1 VKPRSSALDQA
12 MRELSAL
19 GARLQSGSRA
29 LPALGPVEVGQT
41 PKSIVAQTDRATLYR
56 FARKSPAAVA
66 TPVLIVYALVNRP
79 YMTDLE
85 PERSMVRRLLDA
97 GLDVYLVDWGYPQEA
112 DRNLSLNDY
121 INRYL
126 DGFVDRIL
134 SAHGI
139 GGLNLLGICQGGT
152 FGVCY
157 AALSPEKVNNLITM
171 VTPVDF
177 HTPDNLLSKWV
188 RNIDVDLMVET
199 LGNIPGSL
207 LNWLFASL
215 KPARNGGGKMLE
227 LIDSIDNPERLKTFL
242 RMEKWIHDSPDQA
255 GAAFRQFVVNFFQNN
270 SLVKGDLSVGGRPI
284 RLSRITMPVLN
295 IYATL
300 DHIVPPAASRALEAH
315 IASPDYSEIQFEG
328 GHIGIYVSRRAQTI
342 VAPHIG
348 QWLAARPGD

>member
-1 VKPRSSALDQA
+1 

-19 GARLQSGSRA
+19 GARLQSGSRS

-41 PKSIVAQTDRATLYR
+41 PKSVVAQTDRATLYR
-56 FARKSPAAVA
+56 FVRQSPAPIA

-85 PERSMVRRLLDA
+85 PKRSMVRQMLDA
-97 GLDVYLVDWGYPQEA
+97 GLDVYLVDWGYPQDA
-112 DRNLSLNDY
+112 DRHLSLSDY

-157 AALSPEKVNNLITM
+157 AALSPEKVSNLITM

-177 HTPDNLLSKWV
+177 HTPDNLISKWV
-188 RNIDVDLMVET
+188 RDIDVDLMVDT

-227 LIDSIDNPERLKTFL
+227 LVDSIDDPERLKTFL

-255 GAAFRQFVVNFFQNN
+255 GAAFRQFVGDFFQKN
-270 SLVKGDLSVGGRPI
+270 SLVKGELSVGGRPV

-295 IYATL
+295 VYATL

-315 IASPDYSEIQFEG
+315 IASPDYSELQFEG
-328 GHIGIYVSRRAQTI
+328 GHIGIYVSRKAQTI
-342 VAPHIG
+342 VAPRIA
-348 QWLAARPGD
+348 QWLAARPGE

>member
-1 VKPRSSALDQA
+1 MKPTAAALDQA
-12 MRELSAL
+12 LRELSAL

-29 LPALGPVEVGQT
+29 LPALGPVDVGET
-41 PKSIVAQTDRATLYR
+41 PKSLVAQTERATLYR
-56 FARKSPAAVA
+56 FQRRSPASVT

-85 PERSMVRRLLDA
+85 PQRSMVRRLLDA

-112 DRNLSLNDY
+112 DRHLSLDDY

-126 DGFVDRIL
+126 DGFVDHIL

-157 AALSPEKVNNLITM
+157 AALFPEKVRNLITM

-188 RNIDVDLMVET
+188 RDIDVDLMVDT

-215 KPARNGGGKMLE
+215 RPARNGGGKMLE
-227 LIDSIDNPERLKTFL
+227 LIDSIDEPERLKTFL

-255 GAAFRQFVVNFFQNN
+255 GEAFRQFLTDFFQKN
-270 SLVKGDLSVGGRPI
+270 SLIKGDLSVGGRPV
-284 RLSRITMPVLN
+284 RLGRITMPVLN
-295 IYATL
+295 VYATL
-300 DHIVPPAASRALEAH
+300 DHIVPPDASTSLGAH
-315 IASPDYSEIQFEG
+315 IASADYSELDFEG
-328 GHIGIYVSRRAQTI
+328 GHIGIYVSRKAQTVI
-342 VAPHIG
+342 APRIG
-348 QWLAARPGD
+348 QWLAARTRD

>member
-1 VKPRSSALDQA
+1 

-19 GARLQSGSRA
+19 GARLESGSRA
-29 LPALGPVEVGQT
+29 LPGLGPVEVGTT
-41 PKSIVAQTDRATLYR
+41 PKSVVSRADRVTLYR
-56 FARKSPAAVA
+56 FERETPPTVT

-97 GLDVYLVDWGYPQEA
+97 GLEVYLVDWGYPEQE
-112 DRNLSLNDY
+112 DRHLTLDDY

-134 SAHGI
+134 QDHGI
-139 GGLNLLGICQGGT
+139 NALNLVGICQGGT
-152 FGVCY
+152 FGLCY
-157 AALSPEKVNNLITM
+157 AALAPAKVRNLITM

-188 RNIDVDLMVET
+188 RKIDIDLMVDT

-207 LNWLFASL
+207 LNWLFAAL

-227 LIDSIDNPERLKTFL
+227 LIDCIDKPDRLRTFL

-255 GAAFRQFVVNFFQNN
+255 GEAFREFVRDFFQKN
-270 SLVKGDLSVGGRPI
+270 SLVKGDLSIGGKPV

-295 IYATL
+295 VYATL
-300 DHIVPPAASRALEAH
+300 DHIVPPDASRALKEQ
-315 IASPDYSEIQFEG
+315 IASSDYSEFQFEG
-328 GHIGIYVSRRAQTI
+328 GHIGIYVSRQAQTV
-342 VAPHIG
+342 VAPRIAE
-348 QWLAARPGD
+348 WLSERSPA

>member
-1 VKPRSSALDQA
+1 MKPGSAGLDQA

-19 GARLQSGSRA
+19 GARLRSGSHA

-41 PKSIVAQTDRATLYR
+41 PKSVVAKYDGATLYR
-56 FARKSPAAVA
+56 FARQSPAAVA

-85 PERSMVRRLLDA
+85 PKRSMVRRLLDA
-97 GLDVYLVDWGYPQEA
+97 GLDVYLVDWGYPRDA
-112 DRNLSLNDY
+112 HRNLTLGDY

-126 DGFVDRIL
+126 DGFLDRVL
-134 SAHGI
+134 QDHGI

-152 FGVCY
+152 FAVCY
-157 AALSPEKVNNLITM
+157 AAIFPEKVSNLITM

-188 RNIDVDLMVET
+188 RDIDVDLMVDT
-199 LGNIPGSL
+199 LGNVPGSL

-227 LIDSIDNPERLKTFL
+227 LVDSIDDPERLRTFL

-255 GAAFRQFVVNFFQNN
+255 GEAFRQFVVEFFQNN
-270 SLVKGDLSVGGRPI
+270 RLVKGDLSVGGRPV
-284 RLSRITMPVLN
+284 RLDRITMPVLN
-295 IYATL
+295 VYATL
-300 DHIVPPAASRALEAH
+300 DHIVPPAASRALEAL
-315 IASPDYSEIQFEG
+315 IASSDYGELQFEG
-328 GHIGIYVSRRAQTI
+328 GHIGIYVSRKAQGI
-342 VAPHIG
+342 VAPRIA
-348 QWLAARPGD
+348 QWLAARS